1 MPKHPITI
9 EQEVGEDGTLI
20 LHVPFSPGE
29 KVQIII
35 DLIAPIESVDDE
47 EFDAS
52 YDALVNDPRTYQGT
66 QLSIGEILDR
76 TNAFGILADED
87 IESGE
92 DYVDKIR
99 NRSSHSW

>member
-1 MPKHPITI
+1 MSKHPITI

-20 LHVPFSPGE
+20 LHVPFSSGE
-29 KVQIII
+29 KVQIVI
-35 DLIAPIESVDDE
+35 DLITPIESVDDE
-47 EFDAS
+47 EFDRLHE
-52 YDALVNDPRTYQGT
+52 ALINDPCTYQGT

-99 NRSSHSW
+99 NH